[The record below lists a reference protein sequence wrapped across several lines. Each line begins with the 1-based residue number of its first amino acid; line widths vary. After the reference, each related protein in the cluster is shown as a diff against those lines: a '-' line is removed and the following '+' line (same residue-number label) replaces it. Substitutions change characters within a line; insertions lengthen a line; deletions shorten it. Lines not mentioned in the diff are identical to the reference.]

1 MHNEESHF
9 KSIHIFLTVCICILF
24 VINFL
29 AMTYATSEIMQTQEQ
44 MASNLDQLNRDINGV
59 EHKVD
64 TLPFRVTTV
73 LGDTTDD
80 NKKAYFVSQ

>member
-1 MHNEESHF
+1 MNNEESHF
-9 KSIHIFLTVCICILF
+9 KSVHIFLTVCICILF

-29 AMTYATSEIMQTQEQ
+29 AMTYATSEIIQTQEQ

-73 LGDTTDD
+73 LEDTTED